1 MSKRQTM
8 NSNKDNIEI
17 SEEPEIKKHK
27 TENLNE
33 KEDEIRKKLL
43 VHFINKNS
51 NIKTNEDWANYE
63 AEKFIYLFQKAF
75 AAEYNESNEENLDSE
90 GEIKDVVDLIVFKIR
105 KLIQDESN
113 KERSGPPEI
122 AFEFLKS
129 IDKLY
134 HALFKKMAR
143 VRGGL
148 NNLVVR
154 RDLFQNRRF
163 PAQKEIQRKK
173 TADLK

>member
-51 NIKTNEDWANYE
+51 NIKTNED
-63 AEKFIYLFQKAF
+63 
-75 AAEYNESNEENLDSE
+75 
-90 GEIKDVVDLIVFKIR
+90 
-105 KLIQDESN
+105 
-113 KERSGPPEI
+113 
-122 AFEFLKS
+122 
-129 IDKLY
+129 
-134 HALFKKMAR
+134 
-143 VRGGL
+143 
-148 NNLVVR
+148 
-154 RDLFQNRRF
+154 
-163 PAQKEIQRKK
+163 
-173 TADLK
+173 